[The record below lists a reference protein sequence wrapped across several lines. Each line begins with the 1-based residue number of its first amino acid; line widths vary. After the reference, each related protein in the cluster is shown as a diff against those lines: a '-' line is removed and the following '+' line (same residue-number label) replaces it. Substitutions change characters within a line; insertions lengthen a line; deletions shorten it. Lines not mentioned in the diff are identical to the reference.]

1 MRNIMTRAQALKYG
15 AGAALF
21 TLGVN
26 AHAELPAGVATA
38 IDAAEADGLTLV
50 GLMAAA
56 GAAVWLISKVLARF
70 GLRL

>member
-1 MRNIMTRAQALKYG
+1 MSKFMTRAQALKYG
-15 AGAALF
+15 VGATLFALA
-21 TLGVN
+21 VK
-26 AHAELPAGVATA
+26 AHAALPAGVSDA

-56 GAAVWLISKVLARF
+56 GAAVWLISKVLGRF